1 MNTITDTE
9 IKVKGMEALTAAL
22 GEVYAEKFVTLMMRE
37 PFNYTAWQRDLW
49 DDKSVEEISAMAMNH
64 RRAKVARENM

>member
-22 GEVYAEKFVTLMMRE
+22 GEVYAEKFVTLIMRE
-37 PFNYTAWQRDLW
+37 PFNYTAWQRNLW
-49 DDKSVEEISAMAMNH
+49 DDKSVEEISKMAMNH
-64 RRAKVARENM
+64 RRAKNAHENM